1 MILMSPV
8 YPTYLKVGPSE
19 KLQDYTRQ
27 RESLLA
33 CAR

>member
-1 MILMSPV
+1 MSPV
-8 YPTYLKVGPSE
+8 YPTHLKVAPSRE

-33 CAR
+33 RAR